1 MGDAGNMEKRQIL
14 SALEKLQT
22 ELAGIQDVGP
32 DKQQTLQK
40 LTEDIQRLLTQ
51 EEDVSSAQ
59 ADPVHAG
66 IQHLLLQFESEHPS
80 LAAVL
85 NQVAAG
91 LSNLGI

>member
-1 MGDAGNMEKRQIL
+1 MDKQQIL

-22 ELAGIQDVGP
+22 ELAGIQEVGT
-32 DKQQTLQK
+32 DKQQTLQA
-40 LTEDIQRLLTQ
+40 LTENIHGLLTQ

-59 ADPVHAG
+59 ANPVHAS
-66 IQHLLLQFESEHPS
+66 IQDLLLQFESEHPS
-80 LAAVL
+80 LASAL